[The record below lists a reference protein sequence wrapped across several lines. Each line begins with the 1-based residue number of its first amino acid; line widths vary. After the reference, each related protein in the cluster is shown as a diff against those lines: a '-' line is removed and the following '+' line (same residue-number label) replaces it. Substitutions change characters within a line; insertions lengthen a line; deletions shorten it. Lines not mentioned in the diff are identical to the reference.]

1 MLARIEASPVSRFR
15 GGTAARWVGLTLL
28 SAAAILCLPRMFQV
42 LVVENSDERI
52 TWPRRHGR
60 FPLYLCLM
68 SLFVVPIAVIGLIS
82 CPRRAEPG
90 PFRADR
96 AADGLGR
103 DGLALLVFLGGFSAA
118 TSMVIVAALALSTM
132 VSNHIVVPLWLRASR
147 SEDPMS
153 GDMRRVAL
161 MARRLSIGGV
171 LFLGLSYYRLS
182 GGADALAEIGLIA
195 FLGVAQVLPALLGGI
210 LWRGATRVGA
220 AIGIGAGFAIWA
232 WLLLIPNIAE
242 TGGLVPPVLDAGPF
256 GLMWLSPATP
266 LGLQATDPLLT
277 AMILSLGVNT
287 LLFILGS
294 LFSFPSPLERLQGA
308 QFVNVYDHSTALLG
322 WRGAVGTADDLLI
335 MAQRILGASRAGR
348 LFQEAADAQGRGGDL
363 PEPTADF
370 LEQLERELAGSV
382 GAATAHAMVA
392 QITGGPAC
400 RCVTCWPW
408 PMRPRRSWN
417 IPASSRRNRLN

>member
-1 MLARIEASPVSRFR
+1 
-15 GGTAARWVGLTLL
+15 
-28 SAAAILCLPRMFQV
+28 
-42 LVVENSDERI
+42 
-52 TWPRRHGR
+52 
-60 FPLYLCLM
+60 
-68 SLFVVPIAVIGLIS
+68 
-82 CPRRAEPG
+82 
-90 PFRADR
+90 
-96 AADGLGR
+96 
-103 DGLALLVFLGGFSAA
+103 VFLGGFSAA

-132 VSNHIVVPLWLRASR
+132 VSNHIIVPLWLRATR
-147 SEDPMS
+147 NEDPMS

-161 MARRLSIGGV
+161 MARRLSIGGI
-171 LFLGLSYYRLS
+171 LFLGLGYYRLS

-335 MAQRILGASRAGR
+335 MAQRILGPARAGR
-348 LFQEAADAQGRGGDL
+348 LFQDAAGAGAGRRPARADAGFPRTAGAGACRFRRGGDGACDGR
-363 PEPTADF
+363 ADHRGG
-370 LEQLERELAGSV
+370 QRV
-382 GAATAHAMVA
+382 GARPV
-392 QITGGPAC
+392 
-400 RCVTCWPW
+400 WPW
-408 PMRPRRSWN
+408 PTRPRRSWS
-417 IPASSRRNRLN
+417 IPASSRRNRRN